1 MKKSKYEAIIVDD
14 EMNIREMLLSIGDW
28 AKYGIEV
35 VGLAKDGKEAL
46 DLMNHHSPDLIIL
59 DMNMPRMSG
68 TDLISTIQKRN
79 IDVKIIV
86 LSGYEEFT
94 YAKASLSG
102 GAIAYLLKPLDRNEL
117 CRALE
122 KFVQQKEREG
132 YITTGKQSLD
142 NSVNTRIAY
151 CLNTKGR
158 EAMLEQLLKGIGL
171 NACEVLAFSIRKNDE
186 SDYGRQ
192 PATKEMPVRLVC
204 IHKEYNLFCAIF
216 PRGGK
221 GSLEDWLYLT
231 KREYGQDLYGGEIIH
246 CDSAEN
252 LTDGYKKSLNRLYNE
267 NLFTLRALER
277 DNGHFV
283 EAEGLHKSLKELKD
297 SIQMGR
303 PGVIKHLFDDFI
315 GVIIQNKNLCV
326 APVLKFCK
334 QVSSVVE
341 SIWWNNGF
349 DKELPDITKYMED
362 IRFSFSDIILF
373 EALEKIAHAYQSFI
387 EESEKSFIKNKI
399 EVIREY
405 IDDNIEKSM
414 TLQSISEVFFLNKE
428 YISRAFKSKYD
439 INITSYIHQ
448 RKCLKASQ
456 LLRHS
461 SVNSVAAQLGYDD
474 ISYFSR
480 IFKKYMHLSPG
491 EYRTKTISE
500 E

>member
-1 MKKSKYEAIIVDD
+1 MKNSKYKAIVVDD
-14 EMNIREMLLSIGDW
+14 EINIREMLLSIGDW

-46 DLMNHHSPDLIIL
+46 DLINRHSPDLIIL

-68 TDLISTIQKRN
+68 TDLISTIQKRSL
-79 IDVKIIV
+79 DVKIIV
-86 LSGYEEFT
+86 ISGYEEFT

-122 KFVQQKEREG
+122 KFVQQKERER

-171 NACEVLAFSIRKNDE
+171 NACEVLALSIRKNGE
-186 SDYGRQ
+186 SDYGRE
-192 PATKEMPVRLVC
+192 PVTKGMPVRLVC

-216 PRGGK
+216 PRGSK
-221 GSLEDWLYLT
+221 GSLEDWLNLA
-231 KREYGQDLYGGEIIH
+231 KREYGQDLYDGEIIP
-246 CDSAEN
+246 CDSPVN
-252 LTDGYKKSLNRLYNE
+252 LSNCYHKSLNRLYNE
-267 NLFTLRALER
+267 NLFTIRALER
-277 DNGHFV
+277 GNSRFV
-283 EAEGLHKSLKELKD
+283 EAGGLEKSLKELKD
-297 SIQMGR
+297 SIQIGR
-303 PGVIKHLFDDFI
+303 PGVIKRLFDDFI
-315 GVIIQNKNLCV
+315 GVSIQHKNLCV
-326 APVLKFCK
+326 TPILKFCK
-334 QVSSVVE
+334 QVSSIIE

-349 DKELPDITKYMED
+349 EKELPDITKYIED
-362 IRFSFSDIILF
+362 IRFSFSDILVF
-373 EALEKIAHAYQSFI
+373 EALEKIAHAYQFFI

-414 TLQSISEVFFLNKE
+414 TLQSISDVFFLNKE
-428 YISRAFKSKYD
+428 YVSRAFKSKYD

-448 RKCLKASQ
+448 RKCLRASQ

-461 SVNSVAAQLGYDD
+461 SVNSVASQLGYED

-491 EYRTKTISE
+491 EYRTKTIAE